1 MYNID
6 LILMPKLNEP
16 ILGTRFD
23 WEELESNDEE
33 EMFRRKVELFEM
45 VLLELI
51 KDKQN
56 ELYISSLDYSKL
68 INIKHK
74 NFLRDYRK
82 LIKNDTDIN
91 PDYFKEATYINRQN
105 KKQPHIIISSK
116 GVVQVLLNSIFS
128 KPSHMFDSTL
138 TKFRNDIRSVVYSIR
153 NLLGEQFIDTVK
165 PNARIEEFDCKKYT
179 ESFKENIRFL
189 INDTEERKDIFMD
202 YLEGTIFIILK
213 IDTNYEINRTQEDMI
228 LISHMLAYDIL
239 KKYNNVLLNLTF
251 SIDILDFL
259 VPLRKEIEG
268 NITEQHFHLEHTT
281 LRDKQSLDMLS
292 LMGTRFKFDSRDLCT
307 IYQIRHDDLLL
318 AIDNF
323 KERDKFANS
332 LFEEDIYYDAQS
344 KPRRCCKVG
353 IREIFYFFNNGP
365 FGILGRRKIKYVF
378 INAFIE
384 HIRHYEQLDNI
395 SFFDRLI
402 NPDKF
407 LFLRK
412 VRMV

>member
-6 LILMPKLNEP
+6 LILMTKLNEP

-138 TKFRNDIRSVVYSIR
+138 TKFRNKIRETVYKFRSIIC
-153 NLLGEQFIDTVK
+153 EQFIDRIK

-189 INDTEERKDIFMD
+189 IRDTEERKDIFMD

-228 LISHMLAYDIL
+228 LISYMLTYDIL
-239 KKYNNVLLNLTF
+239 KKFYNPLLDLLNAV
-251 SIDILDFL
+251 DILE
-259 VPLRKEIEG
+259 PLRKEIEG

-292 LMGTRFKFDSRDLCT
+292 LIGTRFKFDSRDLCT

-318 AIDNF
+318 TIDNF

-332 LFEEDIYYDAQS
+332 LFEEDIYYAPPQT
-344 KPRRCCKVG
+344 RRYRCCKVG